1 VNRTFDDGAFASR
14 YTTFVYENGS
24 WKHLFSPEEVSLFL
38 RGVPFEHFVAVQ
50 QAAGVTPAAQEEAV
64 KEAIRGHYEA
74 GGRGE
79 FAAASSYFGP
89 TYRKLEGRRAWTSS
103 EKTYGITTSPI
114 NYLDV
119 TYADGIT
126 AAATVDV
133 TFQDDTG
140 APRFLVT
147 CILTKQNGARK
158 LVRQTSAEGL

>member
-1 VNRTFDDGAFASR
+1 M
-14 YTTFVYENGS
+14 
-24 WKHLFSPEEVSLFL
+24 FL
-38 RGVPFEHFVAVQ
+38 PGVPFEQFVAVQ

-64 KEAIRGHYEA
+64 KEAIHGHYEA

-103 EKTYGITTSPI
+103 EKTYGITASPI

-140 APRFLVT
+140 AAPRFLVT
-147 CILTKQNGARK
+147 WILTKQNGARK